1 MTTIKVQ
8 GSPNIYRH
16 HEGALVEMKQIILR
30 QGFNQGLLVTGEKS
44 WQQAGQQI
52 DALDLPLKKEVYR
65 GECSRTEV
73 ERLKQVALAMNADYL
88 LAVGGGKVIDVTKAT
103 AASLGLPYVIVPT
116 LASNCAAFTPLSV
129 FYTDEGVFTDHVVF
143 DQAAF
148 MVAVEPRIILTTPKD
163 YLRAGI
169 GDTLAKWYEAKP
181 LVEALEE
188 YPVAVEISQYAAKL
202 CRDVLIDLG
211 EIARTD
217 HHDGKATAAFTK
229 VVDAIIMA
237 SGMVG
242 GFGEHYGR
250 ISGAHS
256 IHNGLTVL
264 SETHAH
270 LHGDKV
276 AYGILVQLA
285 LFEAW
290 EDIDALL
297 PFYHALGLPTA
308 FSDLNIGGDL
318 LEKFNAVAVHAT
330 KPGESIHLL
339 GVIDHVKLAD
349 AMHQLETYVQH
360 TD

>member
-1 MTTIKVQ
+1 MTSIKVQ

-16 HEGALVEMKQIILR
+16 HQGALVELKQTIEK
-30 QGFNQGLLVTGEKS
+30 QGFKQGLLVTGEQS
-44 WQQAGQQI
+44 WQQARQQLE
-52 DALDLPLKKEVYR
+52 ALDLPVKKECYQ

-73 ERLKQVALAMNADYL
+73 ARLQQIALDLEADFL

-103 AASLGLPYVIVPT
+103 AVSLGIPYLIVPT

-129 FYTDEGVFTDHVVF
+129 FYTDDGVFTDHVVF

-148 MVAVEPRIILTTPKD
+148 MVAVEPALILTTPPD

-181 LVEALEE
+181 LVEALAN
-188 YPVAVEISQYAAKL
+188 YPVAVEISQHAAKL
-202 CRDVLIDLG
+202 CRGVLIDLG
-211 EIARTD
+211 ETARTD
-217 HHDGKATAAFTK
+217 HAQGNTTDAFTK
-229 VVDAIIMA
+229 VVDTIIMA

-256 IHNGLTVL
+256 VHNGLTVL
-264 SETHAH
+264 PETHAH

-285 LFEAW
+285 LFDGW
-290 EDIDALL
+290 DDIDELL
-297 PFYHALGLPTA
+297 PFYHALGLPTS
-308 FSDLNIGGDL
+308 FRDLEISGDV
-318 LEKFNAVAVHAT
+318 LEKFTAVAAHAT

-339 GVIDHVKLAD
+339 GKVDQTALAH
-349 AMHQLETYVQH
+349 AMQALETYVIH
-360 TD
+360 TE